1 MLASRLALHFRIFEY
16 KKYHF
21 ENIKSRIKCTPTPH
35 KVNCSQHTIRKKK
48 HFSGIKIPL
57 LLQMDLH
64 EIWYYQHK
72 IRILTVQSPEIG
84 KTKYPSL

>member
-1 MLASRLALHFRIFEY
+1 M
-16 KKYHF
+16 
-21 ENIKSRIKCTPTPH
+21 
-35 KVNCSQHTIRKKK
+35 HTNATQSKLFTTYNKKK
-48 HFSGIKIPL
+48 ETFSGIKIPL